1 MGTAHIG
8 AEKGQIA
15 EKVLLPGDPLRAKFI
30 AENFLEDAEC
40 YNNVRGML
48 GYTGMYNGK
57 RVSVQGTG
65 MGIPSISIYVDE
77 LIHVY
82 GVKRLIRIGTCGAM
96 QEDVKLRD
104 VVIAMTAS
112 TDSSINK
119 IRFGGMDFAPCASP
133 ELLFPAWEIA
143 AKLGISA
150 KAGNVLTSD
159 TFYSDDPSSMK
170 IWADFGILCAEMETA
185 GLYTLAAK
193 YKVQALSLL
202 TVSDSMIT
210 GESCSAEERQISFK
224 QMMKLA
230 LEII

>member
-1 MGTAHIG
+1 
-8 AEKGQIA
+8 
-15 EKVLLPGDPLRAKFI
+15 
-30 AENFLEDAEC
+30 
-40 YNNVRGML
+40 
-48 GYTGMYNGK
+48 
-57 RVSVQGTG
+57 
-65 MGIPSISIYVDE
+65 
-77 LIHVY
+77 
-82 GVKRLIRIGTCGAM
+82 
-96 QEDVKLRD
+96 
-104 VVIAMTAS
+104 
-112 TDSSINK
+112 
-119 IRFGGMDFAPCASP
+119 MDFAPCASP

-159 TFYSDDPSSMK
+159 TFYSDDPSSLK

-202 TVSDSMIT
+202 TVSDSLIT

>member
-1 MGTAHIG
+1 MGTPHIG
-8 AEKGQIA
+8 AEKGEIA
-15 EKVLLPGDPLRAKFI
+15 EKILLPGDPLRAKFI

-40 YNNVRGML
+40 YNTIRGML
-48 GYTGMYNGK
+48 GFTGLYHGK

-77 LIHVY
+77 LIQVY
-82 GVKRLIRIGTCGAM
+82 GAKRLIRIGTCGAM
-96 QEDVKLRD
+96 QEEIKLRD
-104 VVIAMTAS
+104 VVIAMAAS

-119 IRFGGMDFAPCASP
+119 IRFSGMDFSPCASP
-133 ELLFPAWEIA
+133 ELLFPAWETA
-143 AKLGISA
+143 AKLGISV
-150 KAGNVLTSD
+150 KAGNILTSD
-159 TFYSDDPSSMK
+159 TFYADDPSSWK

-202 TVSDSMIT
+202 TVSDSAVT
-210 GESCSAEERQISFK
+210 GEFCSTEERQVSFK